1 MHARVTTYEAAPG
14 RLDDLIQIFREVG
27 IPGTREE
34 KGYIQNL
41 LLTDRR
47 TGRALSISLWE
58 TEADLQSSM
67 SGHQQR
73 TGQASDVDFLKGAP
87 TTETYEVSAQ
97 AEP

>member
-1 MHARVTTYEAAPG
+1 MYARVTTYEVAPG
-14 RLDDLIQIFREVG
+14 RLDDLIRVFREVG
-27 IPGTREE
+27 IPGTRQE

-41 LLTDRR
+41 LLTDRQA
-47 TGRALSISLWE
+47 GRALSISLWE

-73 TGQASDVDFLKGAP
+73 IGQAPDVDFLRGKP
-87 TTETYEVSAQ
+87 TTETYEVSVK